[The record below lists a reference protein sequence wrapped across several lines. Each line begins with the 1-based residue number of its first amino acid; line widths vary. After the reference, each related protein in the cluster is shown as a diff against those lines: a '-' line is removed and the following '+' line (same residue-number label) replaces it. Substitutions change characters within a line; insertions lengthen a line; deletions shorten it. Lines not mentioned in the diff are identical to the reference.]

1 MLMPVRRIV
10 ALALVWVASL
20 LAAATIARAQVY
32 PINPLPEP
40 KVVFGPDFG
49 IRIEGEQNGVPV
61 GPVVVKINGNWVEAR
76 IGSLPAAKLLR

>member
-1 MLMPVRRIV
+1 MSKPVRRI
-10 ALALVWVASL
+10 AMLAVLWVATL
-20 LAAATIARAQVY
+20 LIVATIARAQVH

-61 GPVVVKINGNWVEAR
+61 GPLVVKINGKWVEVR
-76 IGSLPAAKLLR
+76 VGSTQGPNLLR

>member
-10 ALALVWVASL
+10 AFAFLWVASL
-20 LAAATIARAQVY
+20 LVVATVARAQVY

-61 GPVVVKINGNWVEAR
+61 GPLVVKINGRWVEAR
-76 IGSLPAAKLLR
+76 VGSINGTTLLR